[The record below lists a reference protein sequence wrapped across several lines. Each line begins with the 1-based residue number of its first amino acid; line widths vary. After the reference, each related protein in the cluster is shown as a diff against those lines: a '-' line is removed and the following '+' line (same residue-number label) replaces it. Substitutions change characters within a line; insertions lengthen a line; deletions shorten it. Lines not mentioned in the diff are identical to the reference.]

1 MPKVF
6 DLIRPL
12 DERDTYAIT
21 DVIYQK
27 GGLREVENIQE
38 RDAITTERRSQGMI
52 AFISS
57 TAEFYALNGKDL
69 TNNSW
74 EKIDFSKNLQN
85 ALNIKE
91 LSLQEN
97 SFSRSDKKG
106 ENLSISVTN
115 SSILKIKEGNSV
127 SSLMDENKTDGK
139 LLFVQNI
146 AAQEI
151 KIKNNYFQS
160 LRKDNVVL
168 EDEINLKEIIKINNK
183 YFIIGNNSKETSD
196 IIVSETLNTFE
207 YLNKEKT
214 DVIQSGVY
222 GNSKIVLLNNNA
234 DKRIIY
240 SEDEGETWNYV
251 TVEENEWQ
259 KIIFAKDT
267 FVAISKN
274 GVNRIMYSMNAI
286 DWNYIAVEPN
296 EWQDIVYGKDTFVA
310 ISKDG
315 ENRIMYSMNA
325 IDWSY
330 IALPTENFYH
340 KIKFL
345 NNNFYLISDLDVLIS
360 EDGVIWNIFDLPF
373 STFGLKDIAYN
384 GYYSFFKNS
393 TVYYTFNFEKWHEFN
408 FINEKNLNNVYC
420 IEGLYY
426 LLLDSKI
433 ISLRLE
439 VLNNDY
445 SILTGLNRDTPLM
458 SGASMLLQFSSFDMA
473 WRVIG
478 SLSVDPTF
486 LQLLDTPDQYPQ
498 VEKNNNMFL
507 LINPDQTKQDKIIFE
522 NPFPVI
528 NNKNNDLVIKNINGL
543 RIRKFDNE
551 TGEIIFAKFE
561 PNLSLTLNKL
571 INFDDEIKTV
581 TVNVTND
588 SFVEDVKVNKIIS
601 LKYYKNDNYTE
612 SFEINT
618 IPVLPS
624 QEHSSHSW
632 NEILNFNTISDINP
646 FFKDLKTPFVLEVIL
661 KDTEN
666 KEYIIK
672 NTVSQTSPDFNFNI
686 ENKISDFRDEITE
699 CDLKLT
705 YTNIS
710 NKNLNS
716 QITSITSNS
725 FNSPIYK
732 NLTKGI
738 NSYLFDFLSINAD
751 HVIKTDNLN
760 DNGNFVF
767 TTVCRF
773 TRPQTIDSN
782 QNYFEITKTSNL
794 NVTFAY
800 PIFIGITDTFK
811 TSLTKSDILNL
822 FSNEGNSTLPRK
834 FNYSSENTNT
844 HWWFCVR
851 KRYVNNKKI
860 GFILTSSGFTLSTN
874 VIHNNEVEIPNF
886 NGTNETYV
894 CYCIIL
900 QANTSY
906 SINVIFE

>member
-1 MPKVF
+1 
-6 DLIRPL
+6 
-12 DERDTYAIT
+12 
-21 DVIYQK
+21 
-27 GGLREVENIQE
+27 
-38 RDAITTERRSQGMI
+38 
-52 AFISS
+52 
-57 TAEFYALNGKDL
+57 
-69 TNNSW
+69 
-74 EKIDFSKNLQN
+74 
-85 ALNIKE
+85 
-91 LSLQEN
+91 
-97 SFSRSDKKG
+97 
-106 ENLSISVTN
+106 
-115 SSILKIKEGNSV
+115 
-127 SSLMDENKTDGK
+127 
-139 LLFVQNI
+139 
-146 AAQEI
+146 
-151 KIKNNYFQS
+151 
-160 LRKDNVVL
+160 
-168 EDEINLKEIIKINNK
+168 
-183 YFIIGNNSKETSD
+183 
-196 IIVSETLNTFE
+196 
-207 YLNKEKT
+207 
-214 DVIQSGVY
+214 
-222 GNSKIVLLNNNA
+222 
-234 DKRIIY
+234 
-240 SEDEGETWNYV
+240 
-251 TVEENEWQ
+251 
-259 KIIFAKDT
+259 
-267 FVAISKN
+267 
-274 GVNRIMYSMNAI
+274 
-286 DWNYIAVEPN
+286 
-296 EWQDIVYGKDTFVA
+296 
-310 ISKDG
+310 
-315 ENRIMYSMNA
+315 
-325 IDWSY
+325 
-330 IALPTENFYH
+330 
-340 KIKFL
+340 
-345 NNNFYLISDLDVLIS
+345 
-360 EDGVIWNIFDLPF
+360 
-373 STFGLKDIAYN
+373 
-384 GYYSFFKNS
+384 
-393 TVYYTFNFEKWHEFN
+393 
-408 FINEKNLNNVYC
+408 
-420 IEGLYY
+420 
-426 LLLDSKI
+426 
-433 ISLRLE
+433 
-439 VLNNDY
+439 
-445 SILTGLNRDTPLM
+445 
-458 SGASMLLQFSSFDMA
+458 MLLQFSSFDMA